1 MTCKLIAS
9 FATILELLPDPL
21 CLKEKMQIWI
31 NQFLSLSLLNND
43 DDSFRQK
50 NMFDFGTCRNIRK
63 GTLPVCL
70 EPVLTCPPHLVLC
83 QEEVSQ
89 VFLEEILQP
98 LH

>member
-43 DDSFRQK
+43 DDSFRQLK
-50 NMFDFGTCRNIRK
+50 KKTCLIL
-63 GTLPVCL
+63 G
-70 EPVLTCPPHLVLC
+70 HA
-83 QEEVSQ
+83 
-89 VFLEEILQP
+89 EI
-98 LH
+98 